1 MRPPTKYGFLIAS
14 VALGFPFTSSPMV
27 CMLTIE
33 YARAVL
39 KPISSIEIVVQS
51 ESLQRSSWVLTK
63 FCPTLANPATRRRRT
78 TGQQEK

>member
-1 MRPPTKYGFLIAS
+1 MRPPTKNGFLIAS
-14 VALGFPFTSSPMV
+14 VALGFPLASSPMT
-27 CMLTIE
+27 CLLTKE

-39 KPISSIEIVVQS
+39 KPTSLIEIVVQS
-51 ESLQRSSWVLTK
+51 ESLQRSSWVLIK